1 MDDLLVLL
9 LDVVLPLAVHWRAG
23 VPTFLAIPIAVLLSC
38 TLSWFTGWDGILLVI
53 FAFGAGLLWEASF
66 RRRSS
71 SRPAPTKRSE
81 VHRNL

>member
-1 MDDLLVLL
+1 MDDSLILL
-9 LDVVLPLAVHWRAG
+9 LDAVLPLVVHWRAG
-23 VPTFLAIPIAVLLSC
+23 VPTFLAIPIAVLLSF

-71 SRPAPTKRSE
+71 SGSAPVKRSE
-81 VHRNL
+81 EHRSL